1 MTKADVINQMAS
13 KANISKTAAERAL
26 NAFIDGVTD
35 SLASG
40 KQVTLV
46 GFGTFLVG
54 QRMARRGRN
63 PQTGQTINIPAKKT
77 PKFRPGK
84 ALREAI
90 R

>member
-13 KANISKTAAERAL
+13 KANINKTAAERAL
-26 NAFIDGVTD
+26 NAFIAGVTD